1 MTPAGLTEFIA
12 HLSVCR
18 GHTEGS
24 PAEGHVLP
32 RFSPCKQQ
40 QQHSNDD
47 NAEVSTTNVRQR
59 NTTCH
64 RFTVGHAGRV
74 RVLCVCLPITDAQP
88 KSGTPPGAAS
98 LLSGR
103 RAGLREGRWQK
114 PRWWRESQEGERW
127 GMRPS
132 RQPQG
137 HLQGDLNT

>member
-74 RVLCVCLPITDAQP
+74 RVLRVCLPITDAQP

-114 PRWWRESQEGERW
+114 PRWWRREPGGREMGNEAQQAAPGS
-127 GMRPS
+127 PS
-132 RQPQG
+132 RRS
-137 HLQGDLNT
+137 